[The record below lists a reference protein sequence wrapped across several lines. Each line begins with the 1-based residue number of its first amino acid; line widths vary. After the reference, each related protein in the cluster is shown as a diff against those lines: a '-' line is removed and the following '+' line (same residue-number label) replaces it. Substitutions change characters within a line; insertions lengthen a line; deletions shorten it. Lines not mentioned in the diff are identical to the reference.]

1 MLIWLLEEDLESG
14 TKIHTLGLYLLHVPS
29 RIGHNKALDDATDC
43 ICSTYLSLL
52 QPGSRRSQLDRH
64 KYVVA
69 LQSLRQCLMDEKQA
83 LSSNVLAAAVLLS
96 WYEILAE
103 NLDNGWLEHIR
114 GCAKL
119 IQARGPSR
127 CDTAFGGALLDAE
140 ESFVSVEALISCNP
154 SFLDSPAWQTPLE
167 KNRSAHDNDD
177 LYFASLKAI
186 NRRVSRLATICCDFS
201 RIIQCVKQNTHTLSD
216 IRAVL
221 DRYDVLR
228 GEVQDHLVQIN
239 LDSNN
244 GMNKGLGCIL
254 ISKQFLALL
263 KLDAHLFHLLYLL
276 GPTPLLEDVYPSLQ
290 IASTSTCTKNE
301 DEISRQIKPSPSQV
315 PFPTGTTPPAKG
327 LNTKSS
333 KDMHFR
339 NVLAHSIIL
348 DHLHTSISH
357 SATAIRENTLVFK
370 KVDPFGARR
379 MTFFLH
385 MFCQE
390 SVKRGCIHTVWKE
403 MGAWLE
409 SLNREDSLA

>member
-14 TKIHTLGLYLLHVPS
+14 TKIHTLGPYLLHVPS

-52 QPGSRRSQLDRH
+52 QPGSRRSQLDRR
-64 KYVVA
+64 KYVLA

-127 CDTAFGGALLDAE
+127 CGSAFGGALLDAE
-140 ESFVSVEALISCNP
+140 ESFISVEALISCNP
-154 SFLDSPAWQTPLE
+154 SFLDTPAWQTPLG
-167 KNRSAHDNDD
+167 KHRNAHDDNDSY
-177 LYFASLKAI
+177 LASLKAS
-186 NRRVSRLATICCDFS
+186 NRRVGKVATICFNFS
-201 RIIQCVKQNTHTLSD
+201 RLIQCVRQETHTLSD
-216 IRAVL
+216 IHAIL
-221 DRYDVLR
+221 DRYDILR
-228 GEVQDHLVQIN
+228 GEIQDHLAQIN
-239 LDSNN
+239 LDSSN
-244 GMNKGLGCIL
+244 GMKGLGCIL
-254 ISKQFLALL
+254 ISKHFLALL
-263 KLDAHLFHLLYLL
+263 KLDAHLFDFLYLL

-290 IASTSTCTKNE
+290 IASTCTKNK
-301 DEISRQIKPSPSQV
+301 DELSNQIKPSQSGV
-315 PFPTGTTPPAKG
+315 LLSTGTVSSAKRS
-327 LNTKSS
+327 NTNSS
-333 KDMHFR
+333 KDLHFR
-339 NVLAHSIIL
+339 NVLSHSIIL
-348 DHLHTSISH
+348 DQLHTTISH
-357 SATAIRENTLVFK
+357 SATAIRENTLLFK
-370 KVDPFGARR
+370 KMNPFGARR

-390 SVKRGCIHTVWKE
+390 SVKRGSIHTVWKE

-409 SLNREDSLA
+409 SLNREESLA